1 MFSIV
6 GGNYNGMEYS
16 AVYHCSDKYEQ
27 VSRNE
32 RYYFIPGIVNGK
44 DPDYENL
51 DGMLSLLMF
60 DIETDELVYAQT
72 MPDLVDK
79 SWEEKDDV
87 LLALIEKLHET
98 LGCLMEPAKKEPKIP
113 YLYRTVKVTDDMM
126 QIPDPDTGMKKHPAV
141 TV

>member
-6 GGNYNGMEYS
+6 GGTYDGKEYS
-16 AVYHCSDKYEQ
+16 AMYHCSDKYEQ

-44 DPDYENL
+44 DTDYDNL

-72 MPDLVDK
+72 MPDSADK
-79 SWEEKDDV
+79 SWEEKDDGFP
-87 LLALIEKLHET
+87 ALIEKLHET

-113 YLYRTVKVTDDMM
+113 YLYRTVQVTDDMM
-126 QIPDPDTGMKKHPAV
+126 QMPDHDTGMKKNLTA